1 MKKNDLFDALWNQYA
16 SITPSAKHIHQIFED
31 RGEKVINDHIAIRTF
46 NDPRVNIEVIA
57 APFKKLGY
65 VEKGD
70 YEFKEKKLFA
80 HHYEHPEDKE
90 APKIFI
96 SELLLENFS
105 DELQQVVKNILD
117 EIKYEEVEMDKLLL
131 KGRLWKLS
139 SKNYELL
146 QKESE
151 YASWMYVFGFCA
163 NHFTVLVNELK
174 TLGSL
179 EEVNDFLKTKGFKL
193 NDAGGEIKGT
203 PEQLLEQSSTIAD
216 KVPVEFDDGIKAIP
230 SCYYEFARRYKM
242 NDGNLYSGFIAASAD
257 KIFESTN
264 VSLVEKVLSKNGK

>member
-1 MKKNDLFDALWNQYA
+1 MSKDQLFEALWDQYTQM
-16 SITPSAKHIHQIFED
+16 TPSAKQIHQLFEEQ
-31 RGEKVINDHIAIRTF
+31 GEHVLNDHIAIRTF
-46 NDPRVNIEVIA
+46 NDPRVNIEVLA

-80 HHYEHPEDKE
+80 HHYEHPEDKD

-96 SELLLENFS
+96 SELLLERCS
-105 DELQQVVKNILD
+105 EELRQIVSALLD
-117 EIKYEEVEMDKLLL
+117 QIPYSELDMDSLLL

-139 SKNYELL
+139 SKEYDLL

-163 NHFTVLVNELK
+163 NHFTVFVNKLK
-174 TLGSL
+174 NHKSL
-179 EEVNDFLKTKGFKL
+179 EEVNDLLKSAGFKL
-193 NDAGGEIKGT
+193 NDAGGEIKGS
-203 PEQLLEQSSTIAD
+203 PDQLLEQSSTIAD
-216 KVPVEFDDGIKAIP
+216 QVPVEFDDGVKVIP
-230 SCYYEFARRYKM
+230 GCYYEFARRYPL
-242 NDGNLYSGFIAASAD
+242 NDGSLYQGFIAASAD

-264 VSLVEKVLSKNGK
+264 VSLAEKVKGRL